1 MGDAAM
7 ATKKENPQLET
18 TSPKQAPIVVDKPE
32 VGELS
37 PEMIAKRA
45 YQIWETRGRPRGTN
59 VEDWLEAEA
68 ELKQASYFRFGQREH
83 AES

>member
-1 MGDAAM
+1 M
-7 ATKKENPQLET
+7 ATRKENPQLQT
-18 TSPKQAPIVVDKPE
+18 TSPKQAPIVEEKPQ

-37 PEMIAKRA
+37 QDMIAKRA

-68 ELKQASYFRFGQREH
+68 ELKQASHFRFGRREH
-83 AES
+83 AEA

>member
-1 MGDAAM
+1 MF
-7 ATKKENPQLET
+7 TRKENPQSQT
-18 TSPKQAPIVVDKPE
+18 ASPKQAPPVAAEKPE

-45 YQIWETRGRPRGTN
+45 FQIWETRGRPRGTS

-68 ELKQASYFRFGQREH
+68 ELKQASHFRFGRRER
-83 AES
+83 ARS